1 MPRSLPRSTFLA
13 LALLWAGC
21 SDSPVESALDL
32 DAPVAEGLVAPPA
45 TDAASLQAALDAAA
59 ASGGSI
65 VVEGE
70 IVLSSPLS
78 YVSDADL
85 TIIGRRGAR
94 IVGPTNA
101 IAPPSLSNQRV
112 GEETVGDA
120 LQVLGEPDLTIRNV
134 HFEGQTGHGI
144 YFELTDDASGTV
156 AFDFSNVSF
165 DGQGLTGMWVE
176 DQAGG
181 SQAAPDPIG
190 SEASLHFQFR
200 NVTVTNTGFAE
211 DEAQSCRPLPE
222 EAGCP
227 WADFDGMR
235 FNEGG
240 LGDIT
245 FDIVGALFTG
255 NAGDGIE
262 LDETGEGSANGTVSR
277 SAFDRNGFQPQF
289 PADVDDGCDIDE
301 ADPGGVYLV
310 MRNVTVNDNTDEGT
324 DLDEVGS
331 GDVHFEARELTATGN
346 VDENIKITESE
357 DDPTGS
363 GDIILD
369 LVGVT
374 ADGSLDSRGARFEE
388 FGAGGV
394 VGSIRNSTFSKN
406 TADDGL
412 RIDEEGQGSVD
423 VSLEGVAGSGNDGQG
438 LQVTEDGVGRIEMT
452 ITASEFADNGNTA
465 VELEEEDEG
474 GHTVTILGSSLLGAD
489 GEESLDV
496 IESGGG
502 ASTVRIRGSQV
513 DPAPVFS
520 GDVIFD
526 IRP

>member
-1 MPRSLPRSTFLA
+1 MRRSLLRISPLA
-13 LALLWAGC
+13 LAVVWAGC
-21 SDSPVESALDL
+21 SDSPVEPATDP

-65 VVEGE
+65 IVQGE
-70 IVLSSPLS
+70 IVLSDPLT
-78 YVSDADL
+78 YVGDADL
-85 TIIGRRGAR
+85 TIIGRQDAR

-112 GEETVGDA
+112 GEETVGDG
-120 LQVLGEPDLTIRNV
+120 LQVLGEPNLTIRNV

-156 AFDFSNVSF
+156 EFDFSNVSF
-165 DGQGLTGMWVE
+165 DGQGLAGMWVE
-176 DQAGG
+176 DQTGG
-181 SQAAPDPIG
+181 SQAAPDPID
-190 SEASLHFQFR
+190 SDASLHLKLR

-240 LGDIT
+240 LGDLT
-245 FDIVGALFTG
+245 FDIVGAVFMG

-262 LDETGEGSANGTVSR
+262 LDETGEGSAEGSVSR
-277 SAFDRNGFQPQF
+277 SAFDQNGFQPQF
-289 PADVDDGCDIDE
+289 PADVEDGFDIDE
-301 ADPGGVYLV
+301 VGPGQVSLT
-310 MRNVTVNDNTDEGT
+310 MDNVDVNDNVDEGI
-324 DLDEVGS
+324 DLDENGS
-331 GDVHFEARELTATGN
+331 GDVLFKARNVVTTGN

-357 DDPTGS
+357 DDPTGA

-369 LVGVT
+369 LVDVT

-388 FGAGGV
+388 FGVGGV
-394 VGSIRNSTFSKN
+394 VGSIRSSTFSDN
-406 TADDGL
+406 TEDDGL
-412 RIDEEGQGSVD
+412 RIDEEG
-423 VSLEGVAGSGNDGQG
+423 EGSGNDGQG
-438 LQVTEDGVGRIEMT
+438 LQVTENGIGDIAMS
-452 ITASEFADNGNTA
+452 ITASAFTGNGNTA
-465 VELEEEDEG
+465 VEMEEEDDGGHDVVIRASTLLGEG
-474 GHTVTILGSSLLGAD
+474 G
-489 GEESLDV
+489 EEALDV
-496 IESGGG
+496 IEADGGSSTVSIR
-502 ASTVRIRGSQV
+502 ASTV
-513 DPAPVFS
+513 DPAPVSS
-520 GDVIFD
+520 GDVTFD